1 MYDHAL
7 FVEAVS
13 RFTHGL
19 LTPHDSLSVL
29 EDLTETATSVLG
41 LAGSGVLLAVDDV
54 LTFATA
60 FPEPVAALEQVQER
74 DQRGPGID
82 ACRSGHVVTVPDL
95 ALAGEQWSGY
105 AAEAARRGLLAVAG
119 IPLRLGGVRVGAL
132 SMYAATPR
140 EWLEEDVAAA
150 TALAD
155 VATGCLISASRLR
168 EKEQL
173 AAQLQSALDS
183 RVVIEQAKGIV
194 AATEGTTIPE
204 AFELLRRY
212 SRDHNLS
219 LRAVAGDVVHRGGFP
234 AE

>member
-1 MYDHAL
+1 
-7 FVEAVS
+7 
-13 RFTHGL
+13 
-19 LTPHDSLSVL
+19 
-29 EDLTETATSVLG
+29 
-41 LAGSGVLLAVDDV
+41 
-54 LTFATA
+54 
-60 FPEPVAALEQVQER
+60 
-74 DQRGPGID
+74 
-82 ACRSGHVVTVPDL
+82 
-95 ALAGEQWSGY
+95 
-105 AAEAARRGLLAVAG
+105 
-119 IPLRLGGVRVGAL
+119 
-132 SMYAATPR
+132 MYAATPR

-155 VATGCLISASRLR
+155 VATGCLLSASRLR

-204 AFELLRRY
+204 AFERLRRY

-219 LRAVAGDVVHRGGFP
+219 LRAVAGDVVHRGGIP